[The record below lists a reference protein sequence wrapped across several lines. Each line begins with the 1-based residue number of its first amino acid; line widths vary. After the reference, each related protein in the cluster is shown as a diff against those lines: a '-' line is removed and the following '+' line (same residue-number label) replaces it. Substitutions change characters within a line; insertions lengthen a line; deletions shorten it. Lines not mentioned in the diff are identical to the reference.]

1 MVAISE
7 LWLPILLA
15 AVVVFVASSI
25 VHMFLG
31 YHWNDMRAVANES
44 AVLDALRGLKIPP
57 GEYALPKA
65 ESHQHMRSAEYKARF
80 ERGPVVLLNVTS
92 AKLAMGKQLT
102 QWFVY
107 LLVIGFCCAYIAGR
121 ELGPGASYLSVFR
134 IVGFSSFMA
143 YALALP
149 QASIWYHRNWR
160 MTVVNMIDGL
170 VYALLTGGTFGAM
183 WPK

>member
-15 AVVVFVASSI
+15 AVVVFVASSV

-31 YHWNDMRAVANES
+31 YHWNDMRAVPNES
-44 AVLDALRGLKIPP
+44 AVLDALRGLKIAP
-57 GEYALPKA
+57 GEYLLPKA
-65 ESHQHMRSAEYKARF
+65 ESPQQMRSPEYKARF
-80 ERGPVVLLNVTS
+80 ERGPVVLLNVTN
-92 AKLAMGKQLT
+92 ARLAMGKNLM
-102 QWFVY
+102 QWFAY
-107 LLVIGFCCAYIAGR
+107 LLVVGFCCAYLAGR
-121 ELGPGASYLSVFR
+121 ELGPGANYLTVFR
-134 IVGFSSFMA
+134 IVGFTAFMG

-160 MTVVNMIDGL
+160 MTAITMADGL
-170 VYALLTGGTFGAM
+170 VYALLTGGTFGAL